1 VVIKLI
7 RFKYVFFFLSFFF
20 LAGDCEPV
28 YERVDSDPELESQ
41 PTDLTPGIQNVGQ
54 PVIS

>member
-1 VVIKLI
+1 MCVC
-7 RFKYVFFFLSFFF
+7 FFF
-20 LAGDCEPV
+20 LAEACEPV
-28 YERVDSDPELESQ
+28 YERVDSNPELESQ

>member
-1 VVIKLI
+1 MCV
-7 RFKYVFFFLSFFF
+7 YFFS
-20 LAGDCEPV
+20 GDGEPV
-28 YERVDSDPELESQ
+28 YEKIDSNPELESQ

>member
-1 VVIKLI
+1 V
-7 RFKYVFFFLSFFF
+7 FFF

-28 YERVDSDPELESQ
+28 YRRVGSNPELESQ

>member
-1 VVIKLI
+1 MVIKLV
-7 RFKYVFFFLSFFF
+7 RSKHVYVCF

-28 YERVDSDPELESQ
+28 YERVDSNPELESQ
-41 PTDLTPGIQNVGQ
+41 PTDLNPGIQNVGQ

>member
-1 VVIKLI
+1 VCIC
-7 RFKYVFFFLSFFF
+7 FFF

-28 YERVDSDPELESQ
+28 CEKVDSNTELESQ
-41 PTDLTPGIQNVGQ
+41 PTDLTPLIQNVGQ

>member
-1 VVIKLI
+1 MC
-7 RFKYVFFFLSFFF
+7 FSFLS
-20 LAGDCEPV
+20 GDCEPV
-28 YERVDSDPELESQ
+28 YERVDSNPELESQ

>member
-1 VVIKLI
+1 MC
-7 RFKYVFFFLSFFF
+7 SFF

-28 YERVDSDPELESQ
+28 YGRIDSNPALESE